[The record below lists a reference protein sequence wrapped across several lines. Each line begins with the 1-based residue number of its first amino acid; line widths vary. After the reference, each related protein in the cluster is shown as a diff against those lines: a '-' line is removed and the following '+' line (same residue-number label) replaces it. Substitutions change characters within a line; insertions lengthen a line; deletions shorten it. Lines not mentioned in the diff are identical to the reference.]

1 MLNRLPSVIR
11 GMPLFH
17 RDKNS
22 AASRANF
29 PICSQCPFDGRAVV
43 RQINNLRGE
52 EHEIIR
58 RCWPDQFDCILRC
71 DCAWRV
77 IVVCILHEM
86 IGGRPIAMAIEQC
99 ADDAAIQNS
108 LERFVFFLRFP
119 LRDHFAVFRKTPDM

>member
-1 MLNRLPSVIR
+1 MA
-11 GMPLFH
+11 LFH

-29 PICSQCPFDGRAVV
+29 PICSQCPFDGGAVV
-43 RQINNLRGE
+43 RQINDLRGE
-52 EHEIIR
+52 EHGIIR

-71 DCAWRV
+71 NSAWGVILVRV
-77 IVVCILHEM
+77 LHQM
-86 IGGRPIAMAIEQC
+86 VGGCPIAMTIEQC
-99 ADDAAIQNS
+99 ADDATIQNS